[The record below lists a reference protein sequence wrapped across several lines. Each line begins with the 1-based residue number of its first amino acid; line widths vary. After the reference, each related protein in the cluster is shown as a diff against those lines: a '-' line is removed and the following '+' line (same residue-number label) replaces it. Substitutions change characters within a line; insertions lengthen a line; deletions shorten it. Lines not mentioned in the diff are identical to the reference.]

1 MFRLSRQ
8 QSRSISSKGRKQKV
22 ALRRVIVS
30 LVFVL
35 VSGLASGEGI
45 RLIATMIA
53 DPDPGSASRAVFE
66 SDGRQIQVGIG
77 DAVGGCT
84 LAGITDKQVLLDC
97 ADGMVSLMLRSGIA
111 AMHTIEKRRQTAHY
125 QVRLPRRE
133 FLFALDDRQRI
144 ASQLSLEPFV
154 KEGYLYGYRV
164 AWIKPGGDF
173 HRLGLRMED
182 VIISLNGV
190 RASEPGAFMQAVN
203 SLRGQA
209 SFGLGI
215 DRDGSLIE
223 YAYLLE

>member
-1 MFRLSRQ
+1 
-8 QSRSISSKGRKQKV
+8 V
-22 ALRRVIVS
+22 
-30 LVFVL
+30 
-35 VSGLASGEGI
+35 VSGENI
-45 RLIATMIA
+45 RLVATIIV

-66 SDGRQIQVGIG
+66 SDGRQIRIGVGH
-77 DAVGGCT
+77 AVGGCI
-84 LAGITDKQVLLDC
+84 LAGITDKQVMLGC
-97 ADGMVSLMLRSGIA
+97 ADGMVTLTLRSGIV
-111 AMHTIEKRRQTAHY
+111 AMPATDKHRQTAHY

-154 KEGYLYGYRV
+154 KAGYLYGYRV

>member
-1 MFRLSRQ
+1 MP
-8 QSRSISSKGRKQKV
+8 
-22 ALRRVIVS
+22 RRVFLS
-30 LVFVL
+30 LVIL
-35 VSGLASGEGI
+35 LASGLASGEDI
-45 RLIATMIA
+45 RLVATVIV

-66 SDGRQIQVGIG
+66 RDGRQIRIGIG

-84 LAGITDKQVLLDC
+84 LAGVTDKQVLLDC
-97 ADGMVSLMLRSGIA
+97 ADGMVTLMLRSGIN
-111 AMHTIEKRRQTAHY
+111 AMRVTEQHRQTARY

-133 FLFALDDRQRI
+133 FLFALDDHQRI
-144 ASQLSLEPFV
+144 ASQLSLEPYV
-154 KEGYLYGYRV
+154 KAGYLYGYRV
-164 AWIKPGGDF
+164 AWLKPGGDF

-209 SFGLGI
+209 NFGLGI